1 MNKAHL
7 LDSQSFYSKPVNDD
21 RRCPPPPKYNVYNV
35 ILFWQMMNVSA
46 TFENVFLAFLT
57 FLTFK
62 FFSLTF
68 YTVSIDLLDGFQLAR
83 YNYFN
88 VHRPET
94 RYKLKCITAAAAAAA
109 AGNRARVKD
118 QWWVSVSLSI
128 DDARSRPI
136 NIDQPPS
143 LTRSTTCYWRHKAT
157 EHARL
162 TVCRLDMTP
171 ANTIM
176 HDVAVYVLL
185 LSFASAQGGWNG
197 HCIASI
203 YTIRN

>member
-1 MNKAHL
+1 
-7 LDSQSFYSKPVNDD
+7 
-21 RRCPPPPKYNVYNV
+21 
-35 ILFWQMMNVSA
+35 MMNVSA

-118 QWWVSVSLSI
+118 QW
-128 DDARSRPI
+128 
-136 NIDQPPS
+136 
-143 LTRSTTCYWRHKAT
+143 
-157 EHARL
+157 
-162 TVCRLDMTP
+162 
-171 ANTIM
+171 
-176 HDVAVYVLL
+176 
-185 LSFASAQGGWNG
+185 
-197 HCIASI
+197 
-203 YTIRN
+203 